1 MTRTTR
7 PPIMTTRTI
16 TAAAVTAVFI
26 AFGPLSQGTVH
37 AQTPC
42 VSLDAEAGFQ
52 SDASTVTWTDLS
64 DQQGL
69 SAFEA
74 QYSARPERVEAATPN
89 GKPALRFNGAANN
102 PNRLTCKAD
111 SSLTTAEG
119 ASLSWVLV
127 LKPGSLSGTND
138 TYLQTTLD
146 GRNYAWGVYRDA
158 KGFHAE
164 VRATAGARHISTL
177 PIDAL
182 ADHATGWMVL
192 TAVYDAAAQTLQLFL
207 TDAAG
212 QTHAG
217 GIATGASLHPG
228 EHKLTAMGTNTDR
241 NNGAA
246 MDLAAVR
253 VFPAAL
259 DESLREPLAQEL
271 LAHHIATSE

>member
-1 MTRTTR
+1 MTDELRN
-7 PPIMTTRTI
+7 P
-16 TAAAVTAVFI
+16 V
-26 AFGPLSQGTVH
+26 
-37 AQTPC
+37 
-42 VSLDAEAGFQ
+42 DEACADVRALMLEEE
-52 SDASTVTWTDLS
+52 SR
-64 DQQGL
+64 GL

-74 QYSARPERVEAATPN
+74 QYSARPERVEAATPS

-111 SSLTTAEG
+111 SALTTAEG

-182 ADHATGWMVL
+182 ADHATG
-192 TAVYDAAAQTLQLFL
+192 TSIDINAA
-207 TDAAG
+207 
-212 QTHAG
+212 
-217 GIATGASLHPG
+217 SS
-228 EHKLTAMGTNTDR
+228 KLLM
-241 NNGAA
+241 
-246 MDLAAVR
+246 VR
-253 VFPAAL
+253 VARVIRLLICFSFACRGP
-259 DESLREPLAQEL
+259 RQKQEPGRCYGNR
-271 LAHHIATSE
+271 T